1 MKSNIFLCEIILY
14 NTLISYFINMKS
26 YFIFAIFLTIA
37 YIIYYVVIITQE
49 LYGKKKD
56 GKPEEEVF
64 NIDSDEEEEESISVT
79 ESDTGFN
86 VGSEQY
92 ETEYHDSAANEEA
105 PEPAPPEETAAM
117 RLARMKAKAE
127 ERMEETE
134 PYLSDTYSAEDMYKA
149 MVSGGHLENRPTMVW
164 NPLKDKL

>member
-1 MKSNIFLCEIILY
+1 
-14 NTLISYFINMKS
+14 MKS
-26 YFIFAIFLTIA
+26 YFIFAVVLTVA
-37 YIIYYVVIITQE
+37 YILYYVVVIAQE

-64 NIDSDEEEEESISVT
+64 DIDSGEEEEESITVT

-86 VGSEQY
+86 VGGEQY
-92 ETEYHDSAANEEA
+92 ETEHGGSVEDEAA
-105 PEPAPPEETAAM
+105 PEPSPPEETPAM
-117 RLARMKAKAE
+117 KLERLKAKAE

-134 PYLSDTYSAEDMYKA
+134 PYLSDAYSAEDMYKA
-149 MVSGGHLENRPTMVW
+149 MVSGGRLENRPAMFW

>member
-1 MKSNIFLCEIILY
+1 
-14 NTLISYFINMKS
+14 MKS
-26 YFIFAIFLTIA
+26 YFIFAIFLTTA
-37 YIIYYVVIITQE
+37 YIIYYIVIIAQE
-49 LYGKKKD
+49 LYGKKKN

-64 NIDSDEEEEESISVT
+64 DIDSGEEEEESISVT

-92 ETEYHDSAANEEA
+92 ETEYGGSAANEEA

-134 PYLSDTYSAEDMYKA
+134 PYLSDPYSAEDMYKA
-149 MVSGGHLENRPTMVW
+149 MISGGRLANRPAMVW

>member
-1 MKSNIFLCEIILY
+1 
-14 NTLISYFINMKS
+14 MKS
-26 YFIFAIFLTIA
+26 YFIFAIFLTTA
-37 YIIYYVVIITQE
+37 YIIYYIVIITQE
-49 LYGKKKD
+49 LYGKKKN

-64 NIDSDEEEEESISVT
+64 DIDSGEEEEEESISVT

-92 ETEYHDSAANEEA
+92 ETEYGGSAANEEA

-134 PYLSDTYSAEDMYKA
+134 PYLSDPYSAEDMYKA
-149 MVSGGHLENRPTMVW
+149 MISGGRLENRPAMVW